1 MDCNNQFLCPQN
13 CDFTGQTQQIASPV
27 LQNYTY
33 PYTSIIPNTELQKKF
48 LEYIS
53 INSKISDVFKTQNLI
68 QTLESK
74 YYELSSQSIL
84 SIIDSTILN
93 HTLDQCIP
101 EDMINFAE
109 EIGEATNTD
118 VFSCIIATCTAITIA
133 MRGRYRVV
141 LHKHW
146 AEWLNIYTNIA
157 KKSGEQKSA
166 LAEYFRKPIH
176 DYLSCKRRETRE
188 KNTSLN
194 VRPDQFR
201 RLKLASE
208 RKLFSKYLDKI
219 NKEGEYTGS
228 IDILFSELSD
238 LNNTFD
244 PYIQEQNAQEEIFC
258 NVNTYLGLLKKL
270 KQQGEAIALLDAE
283 ASFIFSKYFKESYFT
298 TLLNN
303 AYVGEPCQYDTST
316 PKNKIDLQTPS
327 INILLFLQTE
337 FMVEHFANEG
347 LKKIGYLPRVL
358 PIFASKYVATD
369 LSLNIWQMD
378 GTPFP
383 SDLYSEK
390 ISKILDITYTQ
401 DQFREI
407 YDIACE
413 PEACGLIKEFHNQN
427 QQDVLDNVYPH
438 MEAFIK
444 KLHGHAVRLAGA
456 IHGWNHLHP
465 HKHLLTA
472 KEMRAGI
479 NLALIARDHANIAYN
494 TELKNAK
501 ENAIKILRY
510 LFRQD
515 WSRSKPLI
523 SSTQLQQNV
532 GFKKAQ
538 CLPAL
543 DFLEKYNI
551 IRQHHEPGHAV
562 LCILHKDLFHINLD
576 MLITG

>member
-1 MDCNNQFLCPQN
+1 M
-13 CDFTGQTQQIASPV
+13 
-27 LQNYTY
+27 
-33 PYTSIIPNTELQKKF
+33 SITPSTELQKKF

-53 INSKISDVFKTQNLI
+53 INSKISDVLKTQNLI

-74 YYELSSQSIL
+74 YYELSSL
-84 SIIDSTILN
+84 DILN
-93 HTLDQCIP
+93 IVDSKIKNYKFDDCIP
-101 EDMINFAE
+101 RDMLDFAK
-109 EIGEATNTD
+109 EIGEETNTD
-118 VFSCIIATCTAITIA
+118 VFSCIIATCAAIAIA

-146 AEWLNIYTNIA
+146 AEWLNIFVNIG

-166 LAEYFRKPIH
+166 LAEYFRNPYQ
-176 DYLSCKRRETRE
+176 DFLSRKRKEARG
-188 KNTSLN
+188 KHTSLN
-194 VRPDQFR
+194 VSPDQLR
-201 RLKLASE
+201 RLKFASE
-208 RKLFSKYLDKI
+208 RKLFSNYLEKI
-219 NKEGEYTGS
+219 NIEGEDAGS
-228 IDILFSELSD
+228 MDILLSELSE
-238 LNNTFD
+238 LNNKID
-244 PYIQEQNAQEEIFC
+244 PYIPDQHVQAEIFC
-258 NVNTYLGLLKKL
+258 NVSTYLGLMKKL
-270 KQQGEAIALLDAE
+270 KQQGETIALLDAE

-316 PKNKIDLQTPS
+316 PKNKIDLQNPS

-358 PIFASKYVATD
+358 PIFASKYVETD
-369 LSLNIWQMD
+369 MIPTFWGMD
-378 GTPFP
+378 DTPTP

-407 YDIACE
+407 YDITCE
-413 PEACGLIKEFHNQN
+413 PEACRLIKKFHNKN

-456 IHGWNHLHP
+456 IHGWNYLHP
-465 HKHLLTA
+465 HKRLLSA
-472 KEMRAGI
+472 KEMKAGI
-479 NLALIARDHANIAYN
+479 SLALIARDHADIAYN

-501 ENAIKILRY
+501 ENAMKILRY
-510 LFRQD
+510 LIRQD
-515 WSRSKPLI
+515 WSRSNPLI
-523 SSTQLQQNV
+523 SSTQLQQRI

-543 DFLEKYNI
+543 DFLEKHNL

-562 LCILHKDLFHINLD
+562 LCILHKDLCSINLD
-576 MLITG
+576 SLITG

>member
-1 MDCNNQFLCPQN
+1 MHSNNQFLCPQN
-13 CDFTGQTQQIASPV
+13 YDFTGQMQQNASPV
-27 LQNYTY
+27 LQNCSYQYATI
-33 PYTSIIPNTELQKKF
+33 TTNTELQKKF

-68 QTLESK
+68 QTLERK
-74 YYELSSQSIL
+74 YYELSAQSIIN
-84 SIIDSTILN
+84 IIDATVKN
-93 HTLDQCIP
+93 YKFEHCIP
-101 EDMINFAE
+101 RDMLDFAE

-118 VFSCIIATCTAITIA
+118 VYSCIIATCTAIAIA

-146 AEWLNIYTNIA
+146 AEWLNIYSNIG

-166 LAEYFRKPIH
+166 LAEYLKKPFQ
-176 DYLSCKRRETRE
+176 DYRSCKRREARE
-188 KNTSLN
+188 KITSLN
-194 VRPDQFR
+194 VKPDQLR
-201 RLKLASE
+201 RLKFASE
-208 RKLFSKYLDKI
+208 RKLFSNYMDKI
-219 NKEGEYTGS
+219 NKEGEDPGS
-228 IDILFSELSD
+228 MDMLLSELSN
-238 LNNTFD
+238 LNNKID
-244 PYIQEQNAQEEIFC
+244 PYIPEQHAPPEIFW
-258 NVNTYLGLLKKL
+258 NVSTFLGLLKKL
-270 KQQGEAIALLDAE
+270 NQQGETIALLEAE
-283 ASFIFSKYFKESYFT
+283 ASFIFSKYFKESVFT

-303 AYVGEPCQYDTST
+303 AYVGEPYQYDTST
-316 PKNKIDLQTPS
+316 PKNKIELQTPS

-369 LSLNIWQMD
+369 LRLNIWGMD
-378 GTPFP
+378 DTPIP

-413 PEACGLIKEFHNQN
+413 PEACRLIKKFHNQN

-532 GFKKAQ
+532 GFKKSQ

-543 DFLEKYNI
+543 DFLEKHNI